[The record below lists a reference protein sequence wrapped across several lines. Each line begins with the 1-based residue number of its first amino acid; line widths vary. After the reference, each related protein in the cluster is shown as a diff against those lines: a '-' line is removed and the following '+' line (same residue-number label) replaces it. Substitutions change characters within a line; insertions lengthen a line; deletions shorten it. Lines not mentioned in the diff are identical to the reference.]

1 DLFMVCF
8 LCSLCCGNRN
18 LACKELNTAGLRPK
32 ELLRVPEIAVWL
44 SARLRRVRAMSI
56 SRVSL
61 SCSQCG
67 YRASQWR
74 GRCPQ
79 CGAWDSFVKE
89 APALRAAGASGG
101 GGLPMAAAPVALAGI
116 AAAAHDRLPTGLA
129 ELD

>member
-1 DLFMVCF
+1 
-8 LCSLCCGNRN
+8 
-18 LACKELNTAGLRPK
+18 
-32 ELLRVPEIAVWL
+32 
-44 SARLRRVRAMSI
+44 MSI
-56 SRVSL
+56 SRASL

-89 APALRAAGASGG
+89 APAVRAAGPGG

-116 AAAAHDRLPTGLA
+116 
-129 ELD
+129 